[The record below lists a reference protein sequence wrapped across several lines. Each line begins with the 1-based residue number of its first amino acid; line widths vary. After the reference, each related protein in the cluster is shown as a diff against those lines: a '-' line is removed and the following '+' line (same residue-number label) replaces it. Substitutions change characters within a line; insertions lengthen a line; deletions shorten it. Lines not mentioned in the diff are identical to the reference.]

1 MDLNGWTRNL
11 LALMLLAITPVSAMQ
26 DDDSEQSNQL
36 EVVIEGVGDQ
46 VANNVRNRLS
56 IYEYHNAQ
64 APGATRVRFLH
75 RRAEQEILQALAP
88 YGYYRASV
96 ERNLTRTDSGWRA
109 RYQIQPGEAMRIRD
123 VDIRIRGDA
132 TEDSAFTR
140 LRDNLDIRPDQRLRH
155 SQYESAKSAFR
166 SLAAER
172 GYNLATFEQSEL
184 IIDLEDYA
192 ADIVLHFDSG
202 PRYRLGEITFS
213 ESQLDEDVLR
223 RFLPFAEDE
232 HLTSDKLLEL
242 QMGLS
247 DSGYFQRVQ
256 VQPQWSDAGDDER
269 VPISVDLEPAART
282 HYRAGVGYGTDTGA
296 RLRFE
301 QNRRWVNSRGHRFNA
316 QFQLS
321 EVLSNVST
329 NYVIPGARPQTD
341 QYAIYASWRDEVTDE
356 TQSELLTVGT
366 SWQKQLSSIQRT
378 ISLDWQDERDRFEG
392 ESRNT
397 QFLIPGIQWSL
408 VRTPDRLDVDDGFR
422 ATLGFQGA
430 SENMLSSTSFIQA
443 TLSGKLVKSLSER
456 VRLLTRADLGT
467 TEANDFTR
475 IPTSLR
481 FYAGGDSSVRGY
493 SYRSIGPRNEAGE
506 MLGGRHLTVASV
518 EIDYEFR
525 TNWRVAAFVDHGN
538 AYNDISDSFNTG
550 AGFGMRW
557 QSPVG
562 PIRLDL
568 AHGFDERGDTLR
580 LHLTIGPDL

>member
-1 MDLNGWTRNL
+1 MDLTWWTRNL
-11 LALMLLAITPVSAMQ
+11 LVLMLLAVAPVSALQ
-26 DDDSEQSNQL
+26 DEEGGDNNQL
-36 EVVIEGVGDQ
+36 QVVIEGVSDQ
-46 VANNVRNRLS
+46 VATNVRRRLS
-56 IYEYHNAQ
+56 IYEYHNAS
-64 APGATRVRFLH
+64 APGSSRVRFLH
-75 RRAEQEILQALAP
+75 RRAEQEILRALAP
-88 YGYYRASV
+88 YGYYNASV
-96 ERNLTRTDSGWRA
+96 EGKLTRTDNGWTA
-109 RYQIQPGEAMRIRD
+109 RYQIQTGNAMPIGD

-132 TEDSAFTR
+132 SDDPAFER
-140 LRDNLDIRPDQRLRH
+140 LRENLNIRSGQPLRH
-155 SQYESAKSAFR
+155 SNYESAKSAFR

-172 GYNLATFEQSEL
+172 GYNRATFDKSEL
-184 IIDLEDYA
+184 QIDLA
-192 ADIVLHFDSG
+192 AYEANVVLHFDSG
-202 PRYRLGEITFS
+202 PRFRLGPVNFS
-213 ESQLDEDVLR
+213 ESQIDDDVLS
-223 RFLPFAEDE
+223 RFLPFEAGEY
-232 HLTSDKLLEL
+232 LTSEKLLEL

-256 VQPQWSDAGDDER
+256 VQPQWQEASDDEM
-269 VPISVDLEPAART
+269 VPVSVDLEPNART

-321 EVLSNVST
+321 EVLSNVSA
-329 NYVIPGARPQTD
+329 NYVIPGAQPQTD
-341 QYAIYASWRDEVTDE
+341 QYAIYASWSDEVTDE
-356 TQSELLTVGT
+356 TQSELLTVGA
-366 SWQKQLSSIQRT
+366 SWQKQLDQILRT
-378 ISLDWQDERDRFEG
+378 ISLDWQDERDRFQG

-397 QFLIPGIQWSL
+397 QFLIPGVQWSL
-408 VRTPDRLDVDDGFR
+408 VQTPDRLDVDNGFR
-422 ATLGFQGA
+422 ATLGFKGA
-430 SENMLSSTSFIQA
+430 SKNMLSSTSFIQA

-456 VRLLTRADLGT
+456 IRLLTRADLGT
-467 TEANDFTR
+467 TEADEFSR

-506 MLGGRHLTVASV
+506 MLGGRYLTVASV
-518 EIDYEFR
+518 EMDYEFR
-525 TNWRVAAFVDHGN
+525 PNWRIATFVDHGN

-550 AGFGMRW
+550 AGFGVRW